1 MSDRALIR
9 GIVTETPQ
17 FVMNANE
24 ERCLFGMAVETKD
37 PKDGSILFTHV
48 RVISAPRL
56 TPRFRSLLTKG
67 DHVVVLGDIGIK
79 NGRLKMQAIDTDL
92 PDFVVM

>member
-9 GIVTETPQ
+9 GIVTEEPQ
-17 FVMNANE
+17 FVMNSNE

-37 PKDGSILFTHV
+37 PKDGSIQFTHV
-48 RVISAPRL
+48 RVITTPRL

-67 DHVVVLGDIGIK
+67 EHLVILGDIGIK
-79 NGRLKMQAIDTDL
+79 NGRLKMQAVDTDL
-92 PDFVVM
+92 PDFAVM